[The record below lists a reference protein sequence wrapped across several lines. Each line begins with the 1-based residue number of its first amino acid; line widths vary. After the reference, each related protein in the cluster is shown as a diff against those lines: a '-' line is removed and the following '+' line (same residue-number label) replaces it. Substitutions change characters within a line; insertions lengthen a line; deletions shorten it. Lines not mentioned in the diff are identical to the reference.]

1 MKCENYFCVY
11 QDNGKCILDEINID
25 IMGQC
30 DSCIYIDI
38 PKFELEKYKKL
49 LKNKFINEKNI

>member
-30 DSCIYIDI
+30 DSCIYRYSEI
-38 PKFELEKYKKL
+38 
-49 LKNKFINEKNI
+49 